1 MEVALVEQEVVVV
14 VVSFLFKP
22 SSLFSFDLHFVAF
35 SSSSC
40 CGGSGDDVEVVVVVA
55 DVVLVVVVVCS
66 FPPLVSSS
74 SSSSSFG
81 TGLFSAAAAVAAVVA
96 AVLVVVVVCSFP
108 PLASSSSSSSS
119 FGAGLF
125 SAVTAAASLNV
136 LHSLRCPPF
145 FQCCSWHSRPQYCTV
160 CHNLQGFNGRNGV
173 LGLPQVEQ
181 QRMVGVVRPSCLSK
195 I

>member
-1 MEVALVEQEVVVV
+1 MPVVEEKEVVV
-14 VVSFLFKP
+14 VVSFAFKP
-22 SSLFSFDLHFVAF
+22 SSLFSFVLHFVAF

-40 CGGSGDDVEVVVVVA
+40 CGGSGADVEVVVVVA

-66 FPPLVSSS
+66 FPS
-74 SSSSSFG
+74 
-81 TGLFSAAAAVAAVVA
+81 
-96 AVLVVVVVCSFP
+96 
-108 PLASSSSSSSS
+108 LASSFFSASSS

-125 SAVTAAASLNV
+125 SAVAAAAASLNV

-145 FQCCSWHSRPQYCTV
+145 FQWFIWHSRPQYCTV
-160 CHNLQGFNGRNGV
+160 WHNLQGFNGRNGV

-181 QRMVGVVRPSCLSK
+181 QRMVGVVRPSSSSK

>member
-1 MEVALVEQEVVVV
+1 MVEQEVVVV

-35 SSSSC
+35 SSSC
-40 CGGSGDDVEVVVVVA
+40 CGGSGADVEVVVVVA

-66 FPPLVSSS
+66 FPS
-74 SSSSSFG
+74 
-81 TGLFSAAAAVAAVVA
+81 
-96 AVLVVVVVCSFP
+96 
-108 PLASSSSSSSS
+108 LASSSSSS

-125 SAVTAAASLNV
+125 SAAAASLNV

-145 FQCCSWHSRPQYCTV
+145 FQWFTWHSRPQYCTV
-160 CHNLQGFNGRNGV
+160 WHNLQGFNGRNGV

-181 QRMVGVVRPSCLSK
+181 QRMVGVVRPSCLSN